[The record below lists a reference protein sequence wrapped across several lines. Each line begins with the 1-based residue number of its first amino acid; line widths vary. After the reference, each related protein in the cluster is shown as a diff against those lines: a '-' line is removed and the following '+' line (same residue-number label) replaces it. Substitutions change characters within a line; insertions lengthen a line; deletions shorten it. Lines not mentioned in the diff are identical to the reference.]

1 MAEVKQNFLK
11 SKMNKDLDDRL
22 VPKGEYRH
30 AQNISVAKSEG
41 QDVGALENILGNN
54 LISNFTLPTDTYG
67 VEIIGHFMDV
77 RNNRIVVFMTN
88 YVDTSSDALSS
99 FSPAGAYH
107 AIGVY
112 DVTSAVSSI
121 VVTGR
126 FLNFS
131 KTQEIYGVNMIDSLL
146 FWTDNRNQP
155 RKINLTTAIGNNSYY
170 TSEDHISVSKYYP
183 YQTIDLITN
192 EVVGL
197 VGLPVPGSGYTTTTN
212 VATSGGTGVGLT
224 LNLVLGGGGAVN
236 IAFVNNPGIGY
247 TNGDV
252 VNIIEPFVGGGSGA
266 TVTLT
271 VQSASTMRDVVSD
284 FLPDGTTNNPY
295 RQPTGT
301 IDPITWPGDAEYLKE
316 KFVRFSYRFKFD
328 DGEYSLI
335 APFTQTCFIP
345 KQDGYFIGD
354 DDAKTFKST
363 EVGFMQN
370 KVNDIKLIIN
380 SPTGDWNDIDDALKV
395 EEVDILYKEAGQN
408 TIKIVDTIT
417 NDELNLVNST
427 YLTYDYLSSKPWKTL
442 PEREILR
449 VSDQVPVRAF
459 AQEVAGDRVIYG
471 NYINKP
477 TPPSTINYSLNIS
490 EKDVN
495 TQIEYQ
501 NQNLKQNRSY
511 QVGIVLSDRY
521 GRQSTVILSSLDD
534 NIGSS
539 SIKGSS
545 IFNKFKESPF
555 SQYSAGSLLSAGDVW
570 DGDNLE
576 MTFWDTISS
585 TRDNNIGTPG
595 LYDATTNPLGWY
607 TYKIVV
613 KQQEQ
618 DYYNIYFPGILNGYI
633 DGDGAGTEATA
644 DEPVCHFVLQGDNI
658 NKVPRD
664 LSLVGPNQNIFRT
677 GRPSIQ
683 QDPGYYKFVD
693 SNGVG
698 FSADPLSEEG
708 ERLLKERD
716 RERDL
721 DSGSQITNASVK
733 LSLRLNNTIGATALF
748 PTTQQFYPDTR
759 VDTVTTIGTGSELG
773 LWDPSAIPPFNTANV
788 FYSYENNPYVAKEN
802 VLSQIVYP
810 GAVGPSA
817 LATKV
822 GLKGPHPNS
831 GRLNFK
837 IALTDPGTGYI
848 AESKNISCDI
858 PSSSAGTG
866 FKVNIDKATSGNI
879 DAGGIS
885 IADPGI
891 GWDILGP
898 ASPGGIA
905 NCIITGAGNGD
916 AQFTLSWT
924 KTSFAGNMIPS
935 LSVYETEPLESKL
948 NIYWETSSNG
958 LISELNTAVQSGDVT
973 TPVGFIGTGSNPIE
987 YIQTENNNTGTNITS
1002 NAALFATN
1010 VSGNIISGPITF
1022 TLDSVIDGYSV
1033 DRASDFTL
1041 EDAPVGYPDGFKLKT
1056 NALFVCDHD
1065 NLVNNTFIFNI
1076 NVNAPS
1082 ATYGSDGTFIDR
1094 QLSLGPYTLEN
1105 VAPAFIANPAPP
1117 YLSSN
1122 PNSSIGTWRA
1132 YNGSYVLGS
1141 LRAQGLNWEIVDYY
1155 TRLPIPQLYFVP
1167 TGNLGE
1173 MNIFVDNSVTPG
1185 QVITFEL
1192 VVTDGLGVA
1201 TTPLIYG
1208 LTIT

>member
-1 MAEVKQNFLK
+1 
-11 SKMNKDLDDRL
+11 MNKDLDDRL
-22 VPKGEYRH
+22 VPKGEYRN
-30 AQNISVAKSEG
+30 AKNLSVAKSEG
-41 QDVGALENILGNN
+41 QDVGALQNILGNN
-54 LISNFTLPTDTYG
+54 LVSNFILPTETYG

-77 RNNRIVVFMTN
+77 RNNRIIVFMTN
-88 YVDTSSDALSS
+88 YVDTSNDALSN

-131 KTQEIYGVNMIDSLL
+131 KTQEMYGVNMIDSLL

-271 VQSASTMRDVVSD
+271 VESASTMRDVVSD

-395 EEVDILYKEAGQN
+395 KEVDILYKEAGQN

-442 PEREILR
+442 PTSEILR

-459 AQEVAGDRVIYG
+459 AQEIAGDRVIYG

-534 NIGSS
+534 NPGSS

-585 TRDNNIGTPG
+585 TRDNNTGTPG
-595 LYDATTNPLGWY
+595 LYNATTNPLGWY

-633 DGDGAGTEATA
+633 DGDGAGTAATA

-683 QDPGYYKFVD
+683 QDPSYYKFVD
-693 SNGVG
+693 SSGIG
-698 FSADPLSEEG
+698 FSVDPSSEEG

-733 LSLRLNNTIGATALF
+733 LSLRLNNTIGATALL

-802 VLSQIVYP
+802 VLSQTVYP

-831 GRLNFK
+831 GRFNFTVTK
-837 IALTDPGTGYI
+837 SGTAGTGYI
-848 AESKNISCDI
+848 GGSKNIPCNI
-858 PSSSAGTG
+858 PSISGAGSG
-866 FKVNIDKATSGNI
+866 FLINIDTDSG
-879 DAGGIS
+879 GGSGGAPALMS
-885 IADPGI
+885 IADVGT
-891 GWDILGP
+891 GWDMLSP
-898 ASPGGIA
+898 ASGGSPITG
-905 NCIITGAGNGD
+905 CTITGAGDGL
-916 AQFTLSWT
+916 AEFTLSWT
-924 KTSFAGNMIPS
+924 KTPFSGQMMPS
-935 LSVYETEPLESKL
+935 LAVYETEPLESKL

-973 TPVGFIGTGSNPIE
+973 TPVGFIGTGLNPIE
-987 YIQTENNNTGTNITS
+987 YMQNESNGIGTRITT
-1002 NAALFATN
+1002 NPALFATN

-1056 NALFVCDHD
+1056 NAFFVCDYD
-1065 NLVNNTFIFNI
+1065 NLANNTFTFNI

-1094 QLSLGPYTLEN
+1094 QVSLGPYTLEN
-1105 VAPAFIANPAPP
+1105 IAPLFNAYPTLFL
-1117 YLSSN
+1117 YSY
-1122 PNSSIGTWRA
+1122 PNSSIGTWSA
-1132 YNGSYVLGS
+1132 QNGAGGANP
-1141 LRAQGLNWEIVDYY
+1141 LRAQGLNWEIVDFY

-1173 MNIFVDNSVTPG
+1173 MNIFVDNSVTAG
-1185 QVITFEL
+1185 QVYSFE
-1192 VVTDGLGVA
+1192 VIVTDGLGVPSL
-1201 TTPLIYG
+1201 TRPIHE
-1208 LTIT
+1208 LTIS